1 MKISRDDLHKRTKG
15 ELSRLFN
22 AAQAELGRQP
32 SDSEARREAQQALA
46 LIRQEQARRGPA
58 PG

>member
-22 AAQAELGRQP
+22 AAQAQLSRQP
-32 SDSEARREAQQALA
+32 RQSEARREAQQALT
-46 LIRQEQARRGPA
+46 LIRQELARRP
-58 PG
+58 